1 MIAPIDGPDPPTT
14 RIVYLVSIAVA
25 TLGVAIAVMGRF
37 TNVFGVQ
44 HLEPVIILILAYTTL
59 VYIVTER
66 AKVLDDI
73 HENLGSPK
81 AEVYPTRVS

>member
-44 HLEPVIILILAYTTL
+44 HLEPVMILAYTTL

>member
-1 MIAPIDGPDPPTT
+1 M
-14 RIVYLVSIAVA
+14 
-25 TLGVAIAVMGRF
+25 
-37 TNVFGVQ
+37 
-44 HLEPVIILILAYTTL
+44 ILILAYATL